1 MLTITGDVAPVTV
14 NVYTNGIV
22 IVNVFKV
29 TEAISLVIVNFVT
42 MSNISVMDPYTHKY
56 AKG

>member
-42 MSNISVMDPYTHKY
+42 MSNIWNIRISDGSIY
-56 AKG
+56 A